1 MLQQA
6 WDFRDEC
13 EALHRLLAPLSDAD
27 FALPTQFKG
36 WTLNDV
42 LRHLHVWNW
51 AADTAL
57 ADEAAFVSFL
67 GKVMSER
74 SNGGMRPFE
83 RRFCNDLE
91 GKALLDLWHG
101 LYPKVAERFSI
112 ADPKKRVKWA
122 GPDMSVRSSIT
133 ARLME
138 TWAHGQEVYDHLG
151 VERQNGDRIQ
161 NIVVLG
167 VNTYGWTFA
176 TRERKPPE
184 PVPHVRLTAPSG
196 ALWRYNP
203 DSEADLVEGDAS
215 EFCQVV
221 TQVRNIADTRLRVV
235 GESARL
241 WMDNAQ
247 CFAGKAEAPPAPGT
261 RFTRWSSGPANQAP
275 TL

>member
-6 WDFRDEC
+6 WDFRDESD
-13 EALHRLLAPLSDAD
+13 ALYQLLKPLTDAD
-27 FALPTQFKG
+27 FDRPTQFKD
-36 WTLNDV
+36 WTINHV
-42 LRHLHVWNW
+42 LRHLHTWNW

-57 ADEAAFVSFL
+57 SDEAKFVEYMT
-67 GKVMSER
+67 KVSAER
-74 SNGGMRPFE
+74 STGGMRAFE
-83 RRFCNDLE
+83 QQFCDQLA
-91 GKALLDLWHG
+91 GQALLERWHT
-101 LYPKVAERFSI
+101 LYPEVADRFSK

-151 VERQNGDRIQ
+151 IVRQDGDRIQ

-167 VNTYGWTFA
+167 INTFGWTFA
-176 TRERKPPE
+176 VRQQTPPE

-196 ALWRYNP
+196 ALWTYNEERE
-203 DSEADLVEGDAS
+203 DHLIEGLAS

-221 TQVRNIADTRLRVV
+221 TQVRNIADTKLRVV
-235 GESARL
+235 GPSARL

-247 CFAGKAEAPPAPGT
+247 CFAGKAEPPPPPGS
-261 RFTRWSSGPANQAP
+261 RFTRRC
-275 TL
+275 

>member
-6 WDFRDEC
+6 WDFRDES
-13 EALHRLLAPLSDAD
+13 ETLYQLLAPLADAD
-27 FALPTQFKG
+27 YAQPTQFKN

-42 LRHLHVWNW
+42 LRHLHTWNW

-57 ADEAAFVSFL
+57 ANEAAFLEFFARVTS
-67 GKVMSER
+67 SR
-74 SNGGMRPFE
+74 ADGGMRLFE
-83 RRFCNDLE
+83 RSFCNDLE
-91 GKALLDLWHG
+91 GRALLEAWRT
-101 LYPKVAERFSI
+101 LYRDVAERFAV

-151 VERQNGDRIQ
+151 VVRQDSDRIQ

-167 VNTYGWTFA
+167 INTFGWTFA
-176 TRERKPPE
+176 TRNRKPPE
-184 PVPHVRLTAPSG
+184 PIPHVRLTAPSG
-196 ALWRYNP
+196 AIWRYNAE
-203 DSEADLVEGDAS
+203 SETDLVEGSAS

-247 CFAGKAEAPPAPGT
+247 CFAGKAETPPAPGS
-261 RFTRWSSGPANQAP
+261 RFTRRPSAR
-275 TL
+275 